1 MRKDTLITII
11 MGVISIFTSCNPHPN
26 LSKAD
31 QLINSYPDSS
41 LTYLKAIQHPENM
54 SPKDYA
60 KWCLLVAQA
69 KYNNAQSLVPDS
81 FVFKA
86 FDYFSKD
93 ISDPRLTARTYFY
106 TALISKEIRNIEE
119 AAQYLLKAR
128 DFAEKAN
135 DYNLAFKISHDLC
148 DIYSKQGLFDY
159 KLTEAW
165 RGYNYAQI
173 SKDSL
178 SIYYALAD
186 LGHAYS
192 TKEQIDSAL
201 YFFEKAFPIAQKV
214 HPKATS
220 SALNDICYAYI
231 NKKDYISAL
240 KICNEAIACEKD
252 SIDRYNNY
260 IIKGVIFQD
269 IQQYD
274 SAIHYFTL
282 SSKNQY
288 IYAKALSYSYLGEIY
303 EKKGNILKA
312 LEFIKTYEL
321 LRDSIEDQNQSV
333 AIIKMQNL
341 FQNEKLQKNNKELS
355 KKMEEISSLV
365 YKISA
370 IAAFALLITGLCYFI
385 TYKKKSER
393 IRKQER
399 EISQAK
405 DKLQQQAIE
414 NLQKE
419 EKLSSLQANFLRRL
433 VAINIPSLN
442 NKANDL
448 VIKLSNEDFANLE
461 KDINATFD
469 QFTVRLKKEYP
480 LLDKNEIQ
488 FCCLIKIQLDLNTLA
503 NIYCRSKAAISKRK
517 LRIKQEKLNIT
528 DKNISLDDFI
538 QRF

>member
-1 MRKDTLITII
+1 M
-11 MGVISIFTSCNPHPN
+11 
-26 LSKAD
+26 
-31 QLINSYPDSS
+31 ING
-41 LTYLKAIQHPENM
+41 
-54 SPKDYA
+54 
-60 KWCLLVAQA
+60 VAQA

-93 ISDPRLTARTYFY
+93 TSDPILTARTYFY

-419 EKLSSLQANFLRRL
+419 EKLSSLQADFLRRL

>member
-31 QLINSYPDSS
+31 QLINFYPDSS

-93 ISDPRLTARTYFY
+93 TSDPILTARTYFY

-186 LGHAYS
+186 LGHA
-192 TKEQIDSAL
+192 
-201 YFFEKAFPIAQKV
+201 
-214 HPKATS
+214 
-220 SALNDICYAYI
+220 
-231 NKKDYISAL
+231 KKDYISAL

-419 EKLSSLQANFLRRL
+419 EKLSSLQADFLRRL

>member
-1 MRKDTLITII
+1 MRPLHVKRI
-11 MGVISIFTSCNPHPN
+11 
-26 LSKAD
+26 
-31 QLINSYPDSS
+31 QLTD
-41 LTYLKAIQHPENM
+41 
-54 SPKDYA
+54 
-60 KWCLLVAQA
+60 
-69 KYNNAQSLVPDS
+69 
-81 FVFKA
+81 
-86 FDYFSKD
+86 
-93 ISDPRLTARTYFY
+93 
-106 TALISKEIRNIEE
+106 
-119 AAQYLLKAR
+119 
-128 DFAEKAN
+128 
-135 DYNLAFKISHDLC
+135 
-148 DIYSKQGLFDY
+148 
-159 KLTEAW
+159 
-165 RGYNYAQI
+165 
-173 SKDSL
+173 
-178 SIYYALAD
+178 
-186 LGHAYS
+186 
-192 TKEQIDSAL
+192 
-201 YFFEKAFPIAQKV
+201 
-214 HPKATS
+214 
-220 SALNDICYAYI
+220 
-231 NKKDYISAL
+231 
-240 KICNEAIACEKD
+240 
-252 SIDRYNNY
+252 YNNY

-355 KKMEEISSLV
+355 EKMEEISSLV

-419 EKLSSLQANFLRRL
+419 EKLSSLQADFLRRL

-448 VIKLSNEDFANLE
+448 AIKLSNEDFANLE

-480 LLDKNEIQ
+480 LLDKSEIQ

>member
-1 MRKDTLITII
+1 MKRNTLITILI
-11 MGVISIFTSCNPHPN
+11 GIIFIVIACNSHPN
-26 LSKAD
+26 LSKAS
-31 QLINSYPDSS
+31 QLIDSRPDSS
-41 LTYLKAIQHPENM
+41 LAYLRTIQNPEHM

-60 KWCLLVAQA
+60 NWCLLMARA
-69 KYNNAQSLVPDS
+69 KYKNDLSLVPDS

-86 FDYFSKD
+86 FDYYSKD
-93 ISDPRLTARTYFY
+93 TSDPLLTAQTYFY
-106 TALISKEIRNIEE
+106 TALIGKEIKNTEE
-119 AAQYLLKAR
+119 AAQNLLKAR
-128 DFAEKAN
+128 DFAEKGK
-135 DYNLAFKISHDLC
+135 DYQLAFEISHDLC
-148 DIYSKQGLFDY
+148 EIYSKQGLFDY
-159 KLTEAW
+159 KLAEAW
-165 RGYNYAQI
+165 RAYNYAQI

-178 SIYYALAD
+178 SLYYALSD

-192 TKEQIDSAL
+192 TKEKVDSSL
-201 YFFEKAFPIAQKV
+201 YFFKKALPIVKQINPRAI
-214 HPKATS
+214 S

-231 NKKDYISAL
+231 NQGDYESAL

-252 SIDRYNNY
+252 SVDRYNNY
-260 IIKGVIFQD
+260 IIKGVIFKD

-274 SAIHYFTL
+274 SAIHYFTQ

-288 IYAKALSYSYLGEIY
+288 IYAKALSYSYLGDIY
-303 EKKGNILKA
+303 EIKGNISKA
-312 LEFIKTYEL
+312 LEFLKEYDI
-321 LRDSIEDQNQSV
+321 LRDSIEEQTQSV

-341 FQNEKLQKNNKELS
+341 FQHEKLQKDNNELS
-355 KKMEEISSLV
+355 QKMKEVSSLV

-370 IAAFALLITGLCYFI
+370 IAAFILLITGICYFI

-393 IRKQER
+393 IHRQER

-405 DKLQQQAIE
+405 DKLQQQEIE

-419 EKLSSLQANFLRRL
+419 EKLSSLKADFLRRL

-442 NKANDL
+442 NQTDDL
-448 VIKLSNEDFANLE
+448 IIKLSDEDFTNLE

-469 QFTVRLKKEYP
+469 NFTVRLAKQYP

-538 QRF
+538 QKF

>member
-1 MRKDTLITII
+1 MKRNTLITILI
-11 MGVISIFTSCNPHPN
+11 GIIFIVIACNSHPN
-26 LSKAD
+26 LSKAS
-31 QLINSYPDSS
+31 QLIDSRPDSS
-41 LTYLKAIQHPENM
+41 LAYLRTIQNPEYM

-60 KWCLLVAQA
+60 NWCLLVAQA
-69 KYNNAQSLVPDS
+69 KYKNDLSLVPDS

-86 FDYFSKD
+86 FDYYSKD
-93 ISDPRLTARTYFY
+93 TSDPLLTAQTYFY
-106 TALISKEIRNIEE
+106 TALISKEIKNTEE
-119 AAQYLLKAR
+119 AAQNLLKAR
-128 DFAEKAN
+128 DFAEKGK
-135 DYNLAFKISHDLC
+135 DYQLAFEISHDLC
-148 DIYSKQGLFDY
+148 EIYSKQGLFDY
-159 KLTEAW
+159 KLAEAW
-165 RGYNYAQI
+165 RAYDYAQI

-178 SIYYALAD
+178 SLYYALSD

-192 TKEQIDSAL
+192 AKEKVDSSL
-201 YFFEKAFPIAQKV
+201 YFFKKALPIVKQINPRAI
-214 HPKATS
+214 S

-231 NKKDYISAL
+231 NKGDYESAL

-252 SIDRYNNY
+252 SVDRYNNY
-260 IIKGVIFQD
+260 IIKGVIFKD

-274 SAIHYFTL
+274 SAIHYFTQ

-288 IYAKALSYSYLGEIY
+288 IYAKALSYSYLGDIY
-303 EKKGNILKA
+303 EIKGNISKA
-312 LEFIKTYEL
+312 LEFLKEYDI
-321 LRDSIEDQNQSV
+321 LRDSIEEQTQSV

-341 FQNEKLQKNNKELS
+341 FQHEKLQKDNNELS
-355 KKMEEISSLV
+355 QKMKEVSSLV

-370 IAAFALLITGLCYFI
+370 IAAFILLITGICYFI

-393 IRKQER
+393 IHRQER

-405 DKLQQQAIE
+405 DKLQQQEIE

-419 EKLSSLQANFLRRL
+419 EKLSSLKADFLRRL

-442 NKANDL
+442 NQTDDL
-448 VIKLSNEDFANLE
+448 IIKLSNEDFTNLE

-469 QFTVRLKKEYP
+469 NFTVRLSKQYP

-538 QRF
+538 QKF

>member
-419 EKLSSLQANFLRRL
+419 EKLSSLQADFLRRL

-461 KDINATFD
+461 KDINVTFD

>member
-1 MRKDTLITII
+1 MRKDALITVII
-11 MGVISIFTSCNPHPN
+11 GVISILTSCNPHPN

-31 QLINSYPDSS
+31 QLISSYPDSS
-41 LTYLKAIQHPENM
+41 LAYLRAIQHPENM
-54 SPKDYA
+54 APKDYA

-86 FDYFSKD
+86 FDYFSKGT
-93 ISDPRLTARTYFY
+93 SDPILTAKTYFY

-128 DFAEKAN
+128 DFAEKGN
-135 DYNLAFKISHDLC
+135 NYHLAFKISHDLC

-159 KLTEAW
+159 KLAEAW
-165 RGYNYAQI
+165 RGYHYAQI

-178 SIYYALAD
+178 SLYYALAD

-201 YFFEKAFPIAQKV
+201 YFFEKALPIVQKV

-220 SALNDICYAYI
+220 SALNDICYAHI
-231 NKKDYISAL
+231 NKKDYVSAL

-269 IQQYD
+269 IQQLD
-274 SAIHYFTL
+274 SAIHYFTQ

-312 LEFIKTYEL
+312 LEFIKAYEL
-321 LRDSIEDQNQSV
+321 LRDSIEEQNQSV

-341 FQNEKLQKNNKELS
+341 FQHEKLQKNNKELS

-405 DKLQQQAIE
+405 ERLQQQEIE

-419 EKLSSLQANFLRRL
+419 EKLSSLQADFLRRL

-442 NKANDL
+442 NKTNDL
-448 VIKLSNEDFANLE
+448 AIKLSNEDFANLE

-469 QFTVRLKKEYP
+469 QFTVRLIKEYP
-480 LLDKNEIQ
+480 LLDKSEIQ